1 MGLLASL
8 TSQGFPAIRATASQ
22 VARVCKDPLSIPV
35 IAVFQ
40 VILAILA
47 RKVRQ
52 VRQTQPLTVAA
63 TYCQDFLAVQLTQAL
78 LDLRVTPALPRHPHL
93 RQHHLSGGGS

>member
-8 TSQGFPAIRATASQ
+8 ASQGFPAIRATASQ
-22 VARVCKDPLSIPV
+22 VTRVCKGPLSIRV

-40 VILAILA
+40 VILA

-52 VRQTQPLTVAA
+52 VRQAQPLTVAA